1 MNGTAQAKNAET
13 ATLVPLERELRNS
26 VRRREVLE
34 QLMDGLGQVNRILM
48 SGLDQQRFAAY
59 GALKKS
65 FLAAIGVVKN
75 FRG

>member
-1 MNGTAQAKNAET
+1 MNGTIQKERVEAP
-13 ATLVPLERELRNS
+13 TLIPLERELRDPM
-26 VRRREVLE
+26 RRREVLE
-34 QLMDGLGQVNRILM
+34 RLMDGLGQVNRLLM

-65 FLAAIGVVKN
+65 FLTAIGVVKN